1 MSTHSTSGNAAIV
14 GAAHTDRIGKLP
26 EHSRL
31 SIHAEAA
38 RNALADAGLSL
49 KEVDGIFSA
58 VATPNEISEY
68 LNITPRYV
76 DGTSVG
82 GCSYI
87 MMVGHAVAAIM
98 AGLCDVALIIHG
110 ESGKSWID
118 MAPMGTPQDPGGQ
131 FEDPF
136 GTVGAASTYALPV
149 LRHFHEYG
157 TTKHQM
163 SHIPA
168 ASREWALLNPMAM
181 MHTKGAITPE
191 DVMASRPICYPL
203 NLLDC
208 CLVCDGGGALV
219 ITSMQRARDM
229 RPDPIAILGTGEAT
243 AHRSVGMMRDFTT
256 SDSTVI
262 SGRQA
267 FAHAGLGPEDIDH
280 VMLYDAFSPTPMY
293 FLEDLGFVP
302 KGEVGPWLAETSEA
316 PDGRTIYKTGPG
328 GALPMNTNGGGL
340 SFGHSGRYGMFAM
353 LEAVFQLRGQA
364 GARQLDKVETSLV
377 HGPGRQFAAAST
389 VILGRV

>member
-1 MSTHSTSGNAAIV
+1 MTKHKYSGKVAIV
-14 GAAHTDRIGKLP
+14 GAAHTDKIGKLP

-31 SIHAEAA
+31 SLHAQAA
-38 RNALADAGLSL
+38 RNALEDAGLNL
-49 KEVDGIFSA
+49 KDVDGIFSA

-98 AGLCDVALIIHG
+98 AGFCETALIIHG

-118 MAPMGTPQDPGGQ
+118 MPSMGTAQDPGGQ

-157 TTKHQM
+157 TTKHQL

-168 ASREWALLNPMAM
+168 ATREWALLNPMAM

-219 ITSMQRARDM
+219 LTSSERAKDLRQT
-229 RPDPIAILGTGEAT
+229 PISVLGTGEAT

-262 SGRQA
+262 SGKQA
-267 FAHAGLGPEDIDH
+267 FAHAGMTPDDIDH
-280 VMLYDAFSPTPMY
+280 LMLYDAFSPTPMY

-302 KGEVGPWLAETSEA
+302 KGEVGPWLAETTRGD
-316 PDGRTIYKTGPG
+316 DGRIIYKTGPDG
-328 GALPMNTNGGGL
+328 QLPMNTNGGGL

-353 LEAVFQLRGQA
+353 LEAVFQLRRTA
-364 GARQLDKVETSLV
+364 GGRQVSGAETSLV

-389 VILGRV
+389 LILGRS